1 MANYD
6 QEIYN
11 TAILEGF
18 NPTVA
23 KLIVA
28 QARYESN
35 NYGSNVF
42 KCNNNMYGMKYVG
55 QSLATRGTLAPAN
68 EVSIGCTP
76 TGSGCN
82 RNGTG
87 NCKDRD
93 FYAKYNSPAD
103 SAKDVITRLYKIS
116 RSGVGFNELNSATD
130 ATSFAT
136 LLKKR
141 SYYGFAT
148 YGSHAAESEI
158 RNYAG
163 GLRTRLLLVNVL
175 DFYQKNEKA
184 VNLTI
189 VGLVLIGISG
199 YFYYL
204 SKRKII

>member
-1 MANYD
+1 MGNYD

-11 TAILEGF
+11 VAILEGF

-28 QARYESN
+28 QARFESA

-42 KCNNNMYGMKYVG
+42 KCNNNMYGMKYIG
-55 QSLATRGTLAPAN
+55 QPLAQRGTLAPAA

-76 TGSGCN
+76 TGSGCQ
-82 RNGTG
+82 RFGTG

-103 SAKDVITRLYKIS
+103 SAKDVITRLYKITKN
-116 RSGVGFNELNSATD
+116 GVGFNELNKATD

-141 SYYGFAT
+141 SYYGFGT
-148 YGSHAAESEI
+148 YGSSVADSEI
-158 RNYAG
+158 KNYAA
-163 GLRTRLLLVNVL
+163 GLRSRLLVVNVL
-175 DFYQKNEKA
+175 DFYETNKTA
-184 VNLTI
+184 VNLTVI
-189 VGLVLIGISG
+189 GLVLIGISG

-204 SKRKII
+204 SKRNII